1 MSTLWG
7 TSVSRSM
14 NESTQA
20 VQEASK
26 DISYQNESI
35 MQEIQSLQTAS
46 DKMSQGMNDMAMGA
60 HKIRE
65 TGMDLGTISQN
76 MKESI
81 QKIGGQID
89 LFTV

>member
-1 MSTLWG
+1 
-7 TSVSRSM
+7 
-14 NESTQA
+14 
-20 VQEASK
+20 
-26 DISYQNESI
+26 